1 MYLLLLEP
9 SAYSEKNKSIEN
21 AKLISD
27 NNMIK
32 RFNITPPLVLVK
44 IEYIK
49 D

>member
-1 MYLLLLEP
+1 LLDP

-21 AKLISD
+21 AKVVSD
-27 NNMIK
+27 KKIIK